1 MCLQCDGWS
10 AAEVERHINNLI
22 EQHGWAFQY
31 VEDPNPRRCFG
42 YTMGLTKL
50 GEPEFL
56 VRGLDM
62 ADTNTMFTGFVSS
75 VIDRHEHFDNGHTS
89 NWVDGRLLYFSTM
102 HGATKYALGAYARYG
117 HGTRVLEIHFMD
129 REVPPATP
137 ALMYK
142 TVSAPAGY
150 GPIPGRKS

>member
-10 AAEVERHINNLI
+10 AQEVERQINNLI
-22 EQHGWAFQY
+22 EQHGWAVQY
-31 VEDPNPRRCFG
+31 VEDPNPRRRFG
-42 YTMGLTKL
+42 YTVGLTKL

-62 ADTNTMFTGFVSS
+62 DETMDVLNGFARS
-75 VIDRHEHFDNGHTS
+75 VTSRREHFDNGHTA
-89 NWVDGRLLYFSTM
+89 NGPGGQKLYFSAM
-102 HGATKYALGAYARYG
+102 HGATKFALGAYSRYG

-137 ALMYK
+137 ALIFK
-142 TVSAPAGY
+142 SVCAPTGY
-150 GPIPGRKS
+150 GPVAGRKR